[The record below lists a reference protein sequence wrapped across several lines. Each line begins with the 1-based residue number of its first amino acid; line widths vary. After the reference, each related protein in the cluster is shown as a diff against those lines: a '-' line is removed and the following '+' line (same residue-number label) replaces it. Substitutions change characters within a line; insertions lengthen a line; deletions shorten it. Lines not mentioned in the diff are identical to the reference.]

1 MKPLSQYFLILLL
14 VLSPALTFSAKAQT
28 KTRQI
33 QTEKDRS
40 PQIGESAK
48 QEIEAIL
55 EAKRNRSP
63 EQRKIDSQL
72 LTDIK
77 EFKAQKDSGKNKAE
91 KLDDQRVTVEIHG
104 QVTDEMLELIKNVNG
119 EVVSTSVKS
128 QTIRAKLSLEVLEGI
143 AARSEVKAIM
153 RTPVARTN
161 RKDAVTTP
169 FVLKNLSL
177 LFPQP
182 DLGEPKSIVK
192 RMHSKYASFRTDDE
206 TPIANAFPTT
216 GPPNSQG
223 DIAHRTK
230 ELRETFNATGKGIK
244 IGVLSDSSR
253 GLSASQANGN
263 LPKDVI
269 VLPGQSGI
277 QTDAS
282 DSGEGTAM
290 MEIIY
295 DLAPES
301 KLFFA
306 SAFESPE
313 QFAQNIIDLRF
324 KYGCDIIVDD
334 VIWSNE
340 TPFQDNELAQVV
352 NAVTGNG
359 GLYFSSAGNQ
369 GNDADGTSTTWEGDF
384 KSGGTIPV
392 LSGAPIDLNDFGEGV
407 ISNRFVT
414 VYTGGALVRLLWADP
429 WGAATND
436 YDLFVLDSTLTTL
449 RAFSANDQ
457 FSFPFPIEEIG
468 SASIRTGDRIIILRY
483 GDSEPRALHL
493 DTAFG
498 TADIAITTDGGTY
511 GHSAAAD
518 AYSVAAVAASTA
530 RGGAFTGGVGNPVEA
545 FSTDG
550 PRRIF
555 FNEDGTPITPGN
567 YLFETNGGLERNKPD
582 IAAADGVATS
592 VTGFSSFFGT
602 SAAAP
607 HAAAI
612 AAMIKGAKPEIKNDE
627 LRSALTKTALDIG
640 PRGRDKVSGSGLL
653 SPLDAYL
660 QAIPSPFLELNLTEA
675 YELENANFNKFI
687 EPGERGAL
695 RIIFKNN
702 GTKRAEGVRAKVTTT
717 TPGVKMVVD
726 ESDYWQISDGK
737 AEANLQPFKFDL
749 ASNVVCGSRLNFTVT
764 VSDNSG
770 SNPRSF
776 PLSVQ
781 VGRPATVPLN
791 AAYTGAAVTIPD
803 AANDPN
809 RLGVS
814 LKVPVTGIS
823 GTITRVAFRINGTDN
838 TKPETTGL
846 QHDKVGD
853 LAMALI
859 SPTGTA
865 VTLMNLPGGAGMP
878 GKNFYNT
885 LLDDSGRTSIQSIT
899 PSGAPYTNLY
909 RPVGL
914 LSTYIGQNPNGIW
927 DLRIFDFVATG
938 TGKMNSFSILIYTWD
953 CQKYTSTVTT
963 VDVEPQ

>member
-1 MKPLSQYFLILLL
+1 MKPLSQYLL
-14 VLSPALTFSAKAQT
+14 VLMLVFSPALNFSAKAQT
-28 KTRQI
+28 QTKRI
-33 QTEKDRS
+33 QTEKESS
-40 PQIGESAK
+40 PQISESAM
-48 QEIEAIL
+48 QEIETIL
-55 EAKRNRSP
+55 EAKRNRTP

-77 EFKAQKDSGKNKAE
+77 EFKAQKDAGKNKTE
-91 KLDDQRVTVEIHG
+91 NLNDQRVTVEIRA
-104 QVTDEMLELIKNVNG
+104 QVTDDMLELIKNVNG
-119 EVVSTSVKS
+119 EVISSSVKS
-128 QTIRAKLSLEVLEGI
+128 QTIRAKLPLEMLEGI
-143 AARSEVKAIM
+143 AARNEVKAI
-153 RTPVARTN
+153 RHAPVARTN
-161 RKDAVTTP
+161 RKEATSP

-177 LFPQP
+177 LLPRP
-182 DLGEPKSIVK
+182 DFGEPKKIVQ
-192 RMHSKYASFRTDDE
+192 RMHSKYISLQADDE
-206 TPIANAFPTT
+206 TPLANAFLIT

-223 DIAHRTK
+223 DIAHRAK
-230 ELRETFNATGKGIK
+230 EVRETFNAAGKSMK

-253 GLSASQANGN
+253 GLAASQVNGN
-263 LPKDVI
+263 LPKDVT
-269 VLPGQSGI
+269 VLPGQSGV
-277 QTDAS
+277 QADAS
-282 DSGEGTAM
+282 DAGEGTAM

-313 QFAQNIIDLRF
+313 QFAQNILDLRF

-334 VIWSNE
+334 VGWSNE
-340 TPFQDNELAQVV
+340 ATFQDNDIAQAV

-369 GNDADGTSTTWEGDF
+369 GNDFDGTSTTWEGDF
-384 KSGGTIPV
+384 KSGGNLPAIG
-392 LSGAPIDLNDFGEGV
+392 GAIFDLNDFGEGV
-407 ISNRFVT
+407 ISNRFST
-414 VYTGGALVRLLWADP
+414 VYTGGAYVRLLWADP
-429 WGAATND
+429 WGEAEND
-436 YDLFVLDSTLTTL
+436 YDLFVLDSTLTTV
-449 RAFSANDQ
+449 RAYSANDQ
-457 FSFPFPIEEIG
+457 SVFPFPIEDVG
-468 SASIRTGDRIIILRY
+468 SSSIRTGDRIVIVRY
-483 GDSEPRALHL
+483 GNSQPRALHL
-493 DTAFG
+493 DTFDSAY
-498 TADIAITTDGGTY
+498 IALTTDGGTY

-518 AYSVAAVAASTA
+518 AYAVAAVAASTA

-567 YLFETNGGLERNKPD
+567 YLFETNGGFERNKPD

-592 VTGFSSFFGT
+592 VTGFTSFFGT

-612 AAMIKGAKPEIKNDE
+612 AAMIKGAKPGIKNDE
-627 LRSALTKTALDIG
+627 LRKLLTKTALDIG
-640 PRGRDKVSGSGLL
+640 PKGRDKVSGYGLL
-653 SPLDAYL
+653 SPLNAYL
-660 QAIPSPFLELNLTEA
+660 QLIPSPFLELNLTAA

-702 GTKRAEGVRAKVTTT
+702 GTKRAEGVKAKVTTT
-717 TPGVKMVVD
+717 TPGVKMIVD
-726 ESDYWQISDGK
+726 ESDYWQISEDK

-749 ASNVVCGSRLNFTVT
+749 ASNAPCGYTINFTVT

-776 PLSVQ
+776 PLSVLT
-781 VGRPATVPLN
+781 GRPAITPFD
-791 AAYTGAAVTIPD
+791 AAYKGTAVAIPD
-803 AANDPN
+803 GSNS
-809 RLGVS
+809 GVS
-814 LKVPVTGIS
+814 IKVPVTGLS
-823 GTITRVAFRINGTDN
+823 GAITRVAFRINGTDC
-838 TKPETTGL
+838 TKPDGAGL

-859 SPTGTA
+859 SPAGSV

-878 GKNFYNT
+878 GKNFCNT
-885 LLDDSGRTSIQSIT
+885 LLDDSGRSSIQSIT
-899 PSGAPYTNLY
+899 PSGAPYSNLY

-927 DLRIFDFVATG
+927 DLRVFDFVATG
-938 TGKMNSFSILIYTWD
+938 AGKMNSFSILIYTWD
-953 CQKYTSTVTT
+953 CQKFTQALTEIEV
-963 VDVEPQ
+963 QQ